1 MFIGMVINRSL
12 SEKLFGN
19 YWKDQSDVTSVD
31 WIKVWHVINH
41 LLSHFRLESSN
52 TFRFRRRTFAGSI
65 VLPRVAVEAILEDKA
80 SCRKLRQA
88 FSASNHVFTKGKRN
102 YLMKWLD
109 FQLVNYFRFEQLD
122 DTWCTYMPTHNGH
135 ERNIICS
142 YIWLFRRQRFPHHFT
157 VKSEVLQEYFRM
169 IRLFPISLR
178 VEDYN
183 DYWPFSGWMQ

>member
-41 LLSHFRLESSN
+41 LLSHFRLHSSN

-65 VLPRVAVEAILEDKA
+65 VLPRVAVEAILDDKA

-109 FQLVNYFRFEQLD
+109 FQLVNYFRFQQLD
-122 DTWCTYMPTHNGH
+122 DTWCTYVHADTRWTWTKHHLFLYMAFQKTEVPPSFYCE
-135 ERNIICS
+135 ER
-142 YIWLFRRQRFPHHFT
+142 
-157 VKSEVLQEYFRM
+157 
-169 IRLFPISLR
+169 SLTR
-178 VEDYN
+178 IFSN
-183 DYWPFSGWMQ
+183 D